1 MDSSTIPLNLVPS
14 SIVVSLPIKFEA
26 IIGSRTPDS
35 VSAALALSLRRL
47 FSRGLASSE
56 CCARTSHE
64 GNACEALKQRL
75 RISSGKILAPKIL
88 APLVSDIRQ
97 FSYATRDGVTLFA
110 AQIFEGPG

>member
-75 RISSGKILAPKIL
+75 RISSGKILAP
-88 APLVSDIRQ
+88 LVSDIRQ
-97 FSYATRDGVTLFA
+97 FSYATRDGFTLFA
-110 AQIFEGPG
+110 AQIFEGRG